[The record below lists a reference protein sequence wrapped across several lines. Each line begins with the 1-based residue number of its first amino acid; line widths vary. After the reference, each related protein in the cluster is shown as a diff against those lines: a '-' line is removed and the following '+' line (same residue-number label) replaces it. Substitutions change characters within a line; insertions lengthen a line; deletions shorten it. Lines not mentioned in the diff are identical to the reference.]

1 MLPDLLLAMVIL
13 VIYVFLLLIRS
24 CYNIGIL
31 SKFSSSFS
39 LLIFIS
45 SFSILTAKQMC
56 LSYQLLC
63 NVLYSIC
70 FAYFCIHPS
79 PVASCED
86 IVGTQYSTAF
96 LSIFPYFLMLVT
108 LSCRFLFPPAFNCQE
123 PKVKKLGL
131 VATPPLRLK
140 SV

>member
-86 IVGTQYSTAF
+86 IVGTHYSTAF
-96 LSIFPYFLMLVT
+96 LYIFPLYISLFSNAANSFLPVIISPCLYFLRT
-108 LSCRFLFPPAFNCQE
+108 
-123 PKVKKLGL
+123 
-131 VATPPLRLK
+131 
-140 SV
+140 